1 MDRNQTDKIL
11 ELLEV
16 VFASFPSQNG
26 ADSGMAIKGCM
37 MALDGRSY
45 EAASQVLKAIITGR
59 QPGFEGR
66 FAPTSAEIG
75 KWTRDADEQI
85 MRAEAQSYAPQYI
98 IYRAGEK
105 PPQGYVS
112 LSEYDDKVRAH
123 QFQTALDCKP
133 AGGFDE

>member
-1 MDRNQTDKIL
+1 M
-11 ELLEV
+11 

-45 EAASQVLKAIITGR
+45 EAATRVLKAIITGR

-75 KWTRDADEQI
+75 KWTRDADQEI
-85 MRAEAQSYAPQYI
+85 ALAESRARAPELVS
-98 IYRAGEK
+98 YRAGEK
-105 PPQGYVS
+105 PPAGYVS
-112 LSEYDDKVRAH
+112 LGEYDDKVKAH
-123 QFQTALDCKP
+123 QIQKAIAGT
-133 AGGFDE
+133 AGGDE